1 LTLLA
6 ITFRPSR
13 FASNLPGSSGCR
25 CGRLKPGDE
34 IAASFTLIF
43 ADTDP
48 VAGREVVKALH
59 DLAELTT
66 SILETFEAHCE
77 GSDDKIAKLASVKSG
92 PAGDGKVLLI
102 GSTKPASGR

>member
-1 LTLLA
+1 MGRLRKVCTRSSISPHSRDTWLLEM
-6 ITFRPSR
+6 PSIPMAR
-13 FASNLPGSSGCR
+13 TRSSTERVEMR
-25 CGRLKPGDE
+25 CGPLKPGDE

-77 GSDDKIAKLASVKSG
+77 ASE
-92 PAGDGKVLLI
+92 
-102 GSTKPASGR
+102 